1 MQGPNVSDHELDQAR
16 AEARYHR
23 ERLALYKARRYG
35 GRPGSQTRLS
45 ELQRTS
51 DLAAARLRR
60 AEAAH
65 ASNHPG

>member
-1 MQGPNVSDHELDQAR
+1 MSDHELDQAR

-45 ELQRTS
+45 ELQRSS
-51 DLAAARLRR
+51 DLAAGRLRR
-60 AEAAH
+60 AEAAS
-65 ASNHPG
+65 AAARPPA